1 MIPKII
7 VLKRGRVGSYPLL
20 FTVTAVCVALLDVGV
35 LGRTPSAFS
44 DSDLG
49 MLDTRIGTAFVAGED
64 ILDTRTGSLATS
76 NLRGLNTTKLGSC
89 IYLR

>member
-7 VLKRGRVGSYPLL
+7 VLKRGRVGSYPLR
-20 FTVTAVCVALLDVGV
+20 FTVTAVCVALLAVGV

-44 DSDLG
+44 DSNSG
-49 MLDTRIGTAFVAGED
+49 MLDTRIGTAFEADED

-76 NLRGLNTTKLGSC
+76 DLRGLNTTKIGIC
-89 IYLR
+89 INFR

>member
-1 MIPKII
+1 MIPKEI
-7 VLKRGRVGSYPLL
+7 VLKRGRVGSYPVRFAFVAACAVLL
-20 FTVTAVCVALLDVGV
+20 TVGV
-35 LGRTPSAFS
+35 SGRTPSAYL

-49 MLDTRIGTAFVAGED
+49 MLDTRIGTAFAAGED